1 MLMIGGGGGG
11 GGGGRGGGAHGAGLL
26 GVLEAIGSL
35 SFLFSASLLEN
46 LTPVFLPS

>member
-11 GGGGRGGGAHGAGLL
+11 GGGGALGAGLL

>member
-1 MLMIGGGGGG
+1 MVEGVEGVE
-11 GGGGRGGGAHGAGLL
+11 GGGALGAGLL